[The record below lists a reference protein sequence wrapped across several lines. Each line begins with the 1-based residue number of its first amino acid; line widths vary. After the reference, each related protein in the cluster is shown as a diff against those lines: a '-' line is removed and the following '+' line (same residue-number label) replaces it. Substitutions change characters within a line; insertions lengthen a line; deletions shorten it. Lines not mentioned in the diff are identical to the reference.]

1 MKEKSS
7 MFSLRLPDDLRAKL
21 EKMAEEEG
29 RTLTSMMLYLLR
41 KAVEK

>member
-7 MFSLRLPDDLRAKL
+7 MFSLRLPDDLRSKL

-29 RTLTSMMLYLLR
+29 RTLTSMMIYLLR

>member
-1 MKEKSS
+1 

-21 EKMAEEEG
+21 EKMAEEED
-29 RTLTSMMLYLLR
+29 RTLTSMMIYLLR

>member
-1 MKEKSS
+1 

-21 EKMAEEEG
+21 EKMAEEEC
-29 RTLTSMMLYLLR
+29 RTLTSMMIYLLR